1 MPWSWCREESR
12 RAEKPAYRRSVWAGA
27 LGVAFADAVAAILD
41 EVGFR
46 VVLAFRALFGLVP
59 IEPERRLW
67 IRSVE
72 TPALLN
78 VYDWTDDRHIFSVLI
93 WPPLETPTDDA
104 DRVFRE
110 RVREVKEA
118 IARGAADR
126 AMCTRFE
133 TDYGLR
139 WDHKR
144 QVWVATDGF
153 AYALPQEDE
162 GAT

>member
-1 MPWSWCREESR
+1 MEMRTTLARWW
-12 RAEKPAYRRSVWAGA
+12 
-27 LGVAFADAVAAILD
+27 LAFANAVGSFLEEAI
-41 EVGFR
+41 FR
-46 VVLAFRALFGLVP
+46 LVLAFKVLAGRVP
-59 IEPERRLW
+59 IETEKRSW

-72 TPALLN
+72 TPAILN

-126 AMCTRFE
+126 ALCTRFE

-144 QVWVATDGF
+144 QVWTAADGF
-153 AYALPQEDE
+153 AYAPPGERV
-162 GAT
+162 GGGS

>member
-1 MPWSWCREESR
+1 LEIRTTLVRWW
-12 RAEKPAYRRSVWAGA
+12 
-27 LGVAFADAVAAILD
+27 LAFAKAVGDFFEEAI
-41 EVGFR
+41 FR
-46 VVLAFRALFGLVP
+46 LALAFNVLVGRVP
-59 IEPERRLW
+59 LKTEKRSW
-67 IRSVE
+67 IRSRE

-78 VYDWTDDRHIFSVLI
+78 VHDWTDDRHIFSVLI

-118 IARGAADR
+118 IAKGAADR
-126 AMCTRFE
+126 ALCTRFE

-144 QVWVATDGF
+144 QVWTASDGF
-153 AYALPQEDE
+153 AYAPPGERV
-162 GAT
+162 GGGS

>member
-1 MPWSWCREESR
+1 MRTTLARWW
-12 RAEKPAYRRSVWAGA
+12 
-27 LGVAFADAVAAILD
+27 LAFANAVGSFLEEAI
-41 EVGFR
+41 FR
-46 VVLAFRALFGLVP
+46 LVLAFKVLAGRVP
-59 IEPERRLW
+59 IETEKRSW

-72 TPALLN
+72 TPAILN

-126 AMCTRFE
+126 ALCTRFE

-139 WDHKR
+139 WDAKR
-144 QVWVATDGF
+144 QVWTAADGF
-153 AYALPQEDE
+153 AYVPPGERV
-162 GAT
+162 GGGS